1 MDLLQSDGSNATKET
16 GLFTNEELIEE
27 KIVEEEVQIQDNL
40 RGRNEDIPEQFFNF
54 DKLVSQNLAMLDL
67 VDTPH

>member
-27 KIVEEEVQIQDNL
+27 KIVEEEVQNQDNL
-40 RGRNEDIPEQFFNF
+40 RGRNEGIPEQFFNF